1 MITKEDVIEKLKQV
15 KDPEIGLDLWFLG
28 LIYDIKIEDESY
40 VTITMTF
47 TTPMCP
53 QGPEMVLDV
62 RAKVAELDGVED
74 VYVEVVFD
82 PPWQPNEEVKALM
95 GFM

>member
-28 LIYDIKIEDESY
+28 LIYDIKIEDGGY
-40 VTITMTF
+40 ITVTMTF

-82 PPWQPNEEVKALM
+82 PPWEPNEEVKALM

>member
-40 VTITMTF
+40 VTVTMTF

-82 PPWQPNEEVKALM
+82 PPWQPSEEVKALM